1 MRISHLDAD
10 DGGKAFAEV
19 FAGDVHLCLLNL
31 LGSGL
36 LGIVLQYACDGGS
49 ETGKVRTAL
58 DGVDVVLATIDEHR
72 VAQLASLSWPIPVSL
87 KQAVLDICQGQQLTL
102 SQFGQLDTQLG
113 RLFADAVNAL
123 LKEQNLQARDIVA
136 IGCHGQ
142 TVWHEPTGVAPHTL
156 QIGDNNQIVA
166 RTGITVVGDF
176 RRRDIALGGQGA
188 PLVPAFHH
196 ALLAHSTE
204 RRMVL
209 NIGGIANLS
218 LLIPGQPVG
227 GYDTGPGN
235 MLMDA
240 WIWRQA
246 GKPYDKDAEWAR
258 AGKVILP
265 LLQNMLSAPYFS
277 QPAPKSTGREYFNY
291 GWLERHLRHFPGVDP
306 RDVQAT
312 LAALTA
318 VTISEQ
324 VLLSGGCERLMVCG
338 GGSRNPLLMARLAAL
353 LPGTEVTT
361 TDAVGI
367 SGDDME
373 ALAFA
378 WLAWRTLA
386 GLPGNLPSVTGA
398 SQETV
403 LGAIFPANP

>member
-1 MRISHLDAD
+1 M
-10 DGGKAFAEV
+10 K
-19 FAGDVHLCLLNL
+19 
-31 LGSGL
+31 SGRFI
-36 LGIVLQYACDGGS
+36 GVMSGTS
-49 ETGKVRTAL
+49 L
-58 DGVDVVLATIDEHR
+58 DGVDVVLATIDERR

-156 QIGDNNQIVA
+156 Q
-166 RTGITVVGDF
+166 
-176 RRRDIALGGQGA
+176 GA

-196 ALLAHSTE
+196 ALLAHPTE

-265 LLQNMLSAPYFS
+265 LLQNMLSDPYFS

-312 LAALTA
+312 LAELTA

-403 LGAIFPANP
+403 LGAIFPANL

>member
-1 MRISHLDAD
+1 M
-10 DGGKAFAEV
+10 
-19 FAGDVHLCLLNL
+19 
-31 LGSGL
+31 
-36 LGIVLQYACDGGS
+36 
-49 ETGKVRTAL
+49 
-58 DGVDVVLATIDEHR
+58 
-72 VAQLASLSWPIPVSL
+72 
-87 KQAVLDICQGQQLTL
+87 
-102 SQFGQLDTQLG
+102 
-113 RLFADAVNAL
+113 NAL
-123 LKEQNLQARDIVA
+123 LAQEKLRPRDIVA

-142 TVWHEPTGVAPHTL
+142 TVWHEPTGAAPHTL

-188 PLVPAFHH
+188 PLVPAFHQ
-196 ALLAHSTE
+196 ALLAHPTE

-218 LLIPGQPVG
+218 LLIPGQPVR

-240 WIWRQA
+240 WIWRQC
-246 GKPYDKDAEWAR
+246 GKPYDKDAQWASE
-258 AGKVILP
+258 GKVIIP
-265 LLQNMLSAPYFS
+265 LLQNMLSDPYFS
-277 QPAPKSTGREYFNY
+277 APAPKSTGREYFNY
-291 GWLERHLRHFPGVDP
+291 GWIERHLSAFPGLAP
-306 RDVQAT
+306 RDIQAT
-312 LAALTA
+312 LAELTA

-338 GGSRNPLLMARLAAL
+338 GGSRNPLLMARLAGL
-353 LPGTEVTT
+353 LPGTEVTS
-361 TDAVGI
+361 TDEAGI

-398 SQETV
+398 TESSI
-403 LGAIFPANP
+403 LGAIFPANPRTQS

>member
-1 MRISHLDAD
+1 M
-10 DGGKAFAEV
+10 K
-19 FAGDVHLCLLNL
+19 
-31 LGSGL
+31 SGRFI
-36 LGIVLQYACDGGS
+36 GVMSGTS
-49 ETGKVRTAL
+49 L
-58 DGVDVVLATIDEHR
+58 DGVDVVLATIDETM
-72 VAQLASLSWPIPVSL
+72 VAQQASLTWPIPIHV
-87 KQAVLDICQGQQLTL
+87 KQAILDICQGQQLTL
-102 SQFGQLDTQLG
+102 SQFGQLDAQLG
-113 RLFADAVNAL
+113 YLFAEAVNAL
-123 LKEQNLQARDIVA
+123 LAQEKLKPQDIIA

-142 TVWHEPTGVAPHTL
+142 TVWHEPNGAAPHTL

-188 PLVPAFHH
+188 PLVPAFHQ
-196 ALLAHSTE
+196 ALLAHPTE

-218 LLIPGQPVG
+218 LLIPQQPVR

-240 WIWRQA
+240 WIWRQC
-246 GKPYDKDAEWAR
+246 GQPYDKDAQWAIS
-258 AGKVILP
+258 GTVILP
-265 LLQNMLSAPYFS
+265 LLQNMLNDPYFS
-277 QPAPKSTGREYFNY
+277 ASAPKSTGREYFNY
-291 GWLERHLRHFPGVDP
+291 GWIERHLAQFPGISP

-312 LAALTA
+312 LAELTA

-324 VLLSGGCERLMVCG
+324 VLLSGGCDRLMVCG
-338 GGSRNPLLMARLAAL
+338 GGSRNPLLMMRLAAL
-353 LPGTEVTT
+353 LPGTEVTS
-361 TDAVGI
+361 TDEAGI

-398 SQETV
+398 SEPSV
-403 LGAIFPANP
+403 LGAIYPANPRTQS